1 MSNSEYSESGCGVAG
16 RDLERR
22 KRERKA
28 LNVNLLSYY
37 LLGIEYTGQY
47 ESNEWESK
55 SSVFFPVVAA
65 KRDLAFDHI
74 NTIDLYLD
82 FRISRISR

>member
-1 MSNSEYSESGCGVAG
+1 MGCGCG
-16 RDLERR
+16 GGG
-22 KRERKA
+22 KRFGKEKTREEIA
-28 LNVNLLSYY
+28 LNVNLLSY

-47 ESNEWESK
+47 ESTEWESK

-74 NTIDLYLD
+74 NTIDLYLY
-82 FRISRISR
+82 FHISRISR

>member
-1 MSNSEYSESGCGVAG
+1 MGVAW
-16 RDLERR
+16 
-22 KRERKA
+22 REEIWKGENEMKA

-47 ESNEWESK
+47 ENNEWESK

-74 NTIDLYLD
+74 NTIDLYL
-82 FRISRISR
+82 